1 MGSLNIE
8 FPGGVSI
15 EGAVDGCR
23 YSEIVVEACT
33 LTAIQLVLVWDP
45 AESYELASEQAM
57 LARLGHATGLGNY
70 SRSDNLWKSLR

>member
-15 EGAVDGCR
+15 ESAVDSCR
-23 YSEIVVEACT
+23 YSEIMVETCT

-45 AESYELASEQAM
+45 AES
-57 LARLGHATGLGNY
+57 
-70 SRSDNLWKSLR
+70 

>member
-23 YSEIVVEACT
+23 YSKIMVEACT

-45 AESYELASEQAM
+45 AES
-57 LARLGHATGLGNY
+57 
-70 SRSDNLWKSLR
+70 